1 MRTNTSQPQGAGKIF
16 RKTARL
22 DLVRPSRPRKHLCTC
37 NVTTPRRDGKTA
49 KMEVNE
55 LLGRFEKVKN
65 STPCYYGLGLPILNE
80 MLGKAHKKSL
90 APKKRGIYIY
100 GYVIAGK
107 SALLSGN
114 ELSGGN
120 FIFAQFPIRVFQV
133 DVFASYYG
141 QTFVWLAENVAVLLA
156 VFGISPYCIF
166 KNRGFHKIKV

>member
-1 MRTNTSQPQGAGKIF
+1 MRINTSQPEGAGKIF

-22 DLVRPSRPRKHLCTC
+22 DLVRPSRPRNHLCTC

-55 LLGRFEKVKN
+55 LLGRFEKVEN
-65 STPCYYGLGLPILNE
+65 STPCSYGLGLPILNE
-80 MLGKAHKKSL
+80 TLGKAHKKSL

-100 GYVIAGK
+100 GYIVAGK
-107 SALLSGN
+107 SALLPGD

-141 QTFVWLAENVAVLLA
+141 QAFVWLAENVAVLLA

>member
-1 MRTNTSQPQGAGKIF
+1 
-16 RKTARL
+16 
-22 DLVRPSRPRKHLCTC
+22 
-37 NVTTPRRDGKTA
+37 
-49 KMEVNE
+49 MEVNE

-80 MLGKAHKKSL
+80 TLGKAHKKSL

-100 GYVIAGK
+100 GYVVAGEA
-107 SALLSGN
+107 ALLPGD

-133 DVFASYYG
+133 DVFTSYYG

-156 VFGISPYCIF
+156 VFGISLYCIF
-166 KNRGFHKIKV
+166 NNRGFHKIKV